1 MSDLFDLTGRTVLLT
16 GGANG
21 LGRMVAEALLRAG
34 AEVYITSRRDAQS
47 AAEEM
52 SALGTCHGIN
62 ADLSSPE
69 GAVALAESIRSYTSS
84 LNVLI
89 NNAGATW
96 GAPLETFP
104 DKAWDKVMA
113 INLQAPFTLIRELVG
128 LLEAAGTEDDPAR
141 ILNVGS
147 IAGSGAQRL
156 SAYSYTASKA
166 AIHHLTR
173 ELAADL
179 ARRHIAANVIVPGW
193 FPTDM
198 TAHIRE
204 DDSKSQAVVRKI
216 PLGRYGRADDIGGVA
231 VFLSSRAAAY
241 ITGAEI
247 PVEGGLLGCR

>member
-1 MSDLFDLTGRTVLLT
+1 MSELFDLSGRIILLT

-21 LGRMVAEALLRAG
+21 LGRMMAEALLRAG
-34 AEVYITSRRDAQS
+34 AEVYITSRRDAEATADELQ
-47 AAEEM
+47 
-52 SALGTCHGIN
+52 ALGKCHGIN
-62 ADLSSPE
+62 ADLSTPE
-69 GAVALAESIRSYTSS
+69 GAVALAETVRDRTDQ

-89 NNAGATW
+89 NNAGATF
-96 GAPLETFP
+96 GAPLESFP
-104 DKAWDKVMA
+104 DEAWGKVMA
-113 INLQAPFTLIRELVG
+113 INLQSPFTLVRELVG
-128 LLEAAGTEDDPAR
+128 HLEKAGSTTDPAR

-198 TAHIRE
+198 TAHVRA
-204 DDSKSQAVVRKI
+204 DDSLSKAVTKKI
-216 PLGRYGRADDIGGVA
+216 PLGRYGAAEDIGGVT
-231 VFLSSRAAAY
+231 VFLASRAAAY

>member
-1 MSDLFDLTGRTVLLT
+1 MSELFDLSGRTVLLT

-21 LGRMVAEALLRAG
+21 LGRMMAEALLGAG
-34 AEVYITSRRDAQS
+34 AEVYITSRRDAET
-47 AAEEM
+47 AAGDLKT
-52 SALGTCHGIN
+52 LGTCHGIN

-69 GAVALAESIRSYTSS
+69 GAVALAEAIRERTDS

-89 NNAGATW
+89 NNAGATF
-96 GAPLETFP
+96 GAPLESFP

-113 INLQAPFTLIRELVG
+113 INLQSPFTLVRELVG
-128 LLEAAGTEDDPAR
+128 HLEKAGTPTDPAR

-179 ARRHIAANVIVPGW
+179 ARRNIAANVIVPGW

-198 TAHIRE
+198 TAHVRA
-204 DDSKSQAVVRKI
+204 DDSMSKAVTRKI
-216 PLGRYGRADDIGGVA
+216 PLGRYGEPDDIGGVT
-231 VFLSSRAAAY
+231 VFLASRAAAY

-247 PVEGGLLGCR
+247 PVEGGLIGCR